1 MIHNDTK
8 FSDAE
13 RKKDWQRQKFLNTID
28 QRVDY
33 ECDNSMVYNEATGN
47 TFQIQNVEK

>member
-1 MIHNDTK
+1 MIQNDTR

-13 RKKDWQRQKFLNTID
+13 RRNDGQRQRFLNTID

-33 ECDNSMVYNEATGN
+33 ECDDSVIFNEATGN
-47 TFQIQNVEK
+47 TFQIQNIEK